1 MGHDFVTEN
10 IMSSLFAF
18 SLASLAIISVVIL
31 IARFKINPFIVL
43 FTVSVGLAL
52 CAGMPPQKAITSFE
66 AGAGHVLGHVATV
79 IALGTMLGKM
89 LAESGG
95 ADRIAVTITHL
106 AGKKRISWAMMVIGL
121 LVGLPVFFEVGFV
134 LLIPLAFTL
143 ARRNN
148 IPLLLLALP
157 LGAALSVTHA
167 MIPPHPATLLAL
179 SAYHADI
186 GRTILWGIVIGT
198 PAAAIAGPIYARFI
212 AGRIGPLQPSSLEA
226 QFVNHEVPESMPGF
240 GITVLTIMS
249 PVILMLI
256 GSVADFAAP
265 NNRALNNALHFIGNT
280 DIALALA
287 TLLSFQV
294 FGSAR
299 GFSRETI
306 LKFTNDCLAPTALIM
321 LLVGAGGGFGQE
333 LVDSGVSS
341 AITNLAVGAHVPLL
355 VLAWLLAVVVRVA
368 TGSATVAMSTA
379 AGIVGPILLRT
390 HSASPE
396 LMVIVT
402 GAGSVALGPLNDAG
416 FWQIKEYLGLSVGQT
431 IKTWSVIETLI
442 AVLGLVFALLL
453 SLVVA

>member
-1 MGHDFVTEN
+1 
-10 IMSSLFAF
+10 MSAAFAI
-18 SLASLAIISVVIL
+18 SLALTAILAVIVL
-31 IARFKINPFIVL
+31 IARFRLNPFIVL
-43 FTVSVGLAL
+43 FIVSIALAL
-52 CAGMPPQKAITSFE
+52 FAGMPADHVVASFE
-66 AGAGHVLGHVATV
+66 NGAGHVLGHVGTV

-95 ADRIAVTITHL
+95 ADRIALTITNL
-106 AGKKRISWAMMVIGL
+106 TGRKRVSWAMMVIGL

-143 ARRNN
+143 ARRTNT
-148 IPLLLLALP
+148 PLLLLALP
-157 LGAALSVTHA
+157 MGAALSVTHA

-198 PAAAIAGPIYARFI
+198 PVAALAGPVYARFI
-212 AGRIGPLQPSSLEA
+212 AGRIGPVQPSALEA
-226 QFVNHEVPESMPGF
+226 QFVQHEPPQNMPGF
-240 GITVLTIMS
+240 VITVLTILS
-249 PVILMLI
+249 PVVLMLV
-256 GSVADFAAP
+256 GSVADMVAAP
-265 NNRALNNALHFIGNT
+265 RTPLSNALHFIGNT

-294 FGSAR
+294 FGLSR

-341 AITNLAVGAHVPLL
+341 AITDLAVGAHVPLL

-390 HSASPE
+390 HGASPE

-442 AVLGLVFALLL
+442 AVLGLGFALLL
-453 SLVVA
+453 SLFVG